1 MPLFTRL
8 LGKASTDPELTE
20 LLRGLASLTLAVLPA
35 PIDPAERELAILREP
50 EPELASPEELETLV
64 EHFANRPVSEPEAH
78 IESRFELE
86 LAEVPARLRL
96 KARACCWLAE
106 HGYTNDPAALGER
119 RTLIADARANACY
132 LWMLDRTLVDP
143 NASGAF
149 TLLATN
155 YEATA
160 QVMQHWLAVQ
170 KGEGEG
176 EVAEL
181 VAEAQ
186 AALRVAISAVRN
198 EPEGSFPFLDEDQ
211 RAVFGELK
219 RYSAE
224 HGVFLY
230 GLALR
235 DTLDPAATDEGL
247 GRLAALEQRLTHE
260 EGRRKARQ
268 NALKRL
274 SHHAQKLLDKSHN
287 PAHNWERI
295 AAAATELLETGVPE
309 SDARLRDALA
319 PVAALLP
326 VDTPYLQ
333 LGRIVGSLA
342 ETERAKVAL

>member
-1 MPLFTRL
+1 M
-8 LGKASTDPELTE
+8 
-20 LLRGLASLTLAVLPA
+20 
-35 PIDPAERELAILREP
+35 
-50 EPELASPEELETLV
+50 
-64 EHFANRPVSEPEAH
+64 
-78 IESRFELE
+78 
-86 LAEVPARLRL
+86 RL